1 MGIGKFPLFSSW
13 HSSVHCPVLFH
24 LTLVHRLNLNQ
35 KQYMMVL
42 QKKGNTLENPPP
54 KKIEEKLKIGA
65 ETTHLYID
73 KAQTSS
79 SVSNGTI
86 ATTGP
91 MDEN

>member
-1 MGIGKFPLFSSW
+1 
-13 HSSVHCPVLFH
+13 
-24 LTLVHRLNLNQ
+24 
-35 KQYMMVL
+35 MVL

>member
-1 MGIGKFPLFSSW
+1 MGIGKFPLSFP
-13 HSSVHCPVLFH
+13 HGTYPPTAPILFH
-24 LTLVHRLNLNQ
+24 LTIVRRLNLNW

-42 QKKGNTLENPPP
+42 QKKGNTLENP
-54 KKIEEKLKIGA
+54 KKSKNNQRYEQKQL
-65 ETTHLYID
+65 THFFND

-91 MDEN
+91 MDKN